1 MAVKATTQERTGS
14 LGFENKLWD
23 GADLLRNN
31 MDPAEYKHV
40 VLGLLFLKYIEDAF
54 DERRESLRASVADAD
69 SGYYVAEGT
78 REAELT
84 TLLEDRDEYTAENVF
99 WVPTRA
105 RWSHIQKQATQPTI
119 GKTFDEAMDAIE
131 RENPTLKGVLPKIFA
146 PAEPREA
153 QSRQADRPV

>member
-1 MAVKATTQERTGS
+1 MPSTSGAKHFGRPS
-14 LGFENKLWD
+14 L
-23 GADLLRNN
+23 
-31 MDPAEYKHV
+31 MPTV
-40 VLGLLFLKYIEDAF
+40 
-54 DERRESLRASVADAD
+54 
-69 SGYYVAEGT
+69 GYYVAEGT

-146 PAEPREA
+146 LPNLDKHSLGKLIDLFSGIGLGTKA
-153 QSRQADRPV
+153 QQETDTLAARG

>member
-1 MAVKATTQERTGS
+1 MPSTSGAKHFGRPS
-14 LGFENKLWD
+14 L
-23 GADLLRNN
+23 
-31 MDPAEYKHV
+31 MPTV
-40 VLGLLFLKYIEDAF
+40 
-54 DERRESLRASVADAD
+54 
-69 SGYYVAEGT
+69 GYYVAEGT

-146 PAEPREA
+146 L
-153 QSRQADRPV
+153 PVPPQGSWTVV